1 MALPGHPDFW
11 GKLRK
16 AQQERRTRL
25 GLALPIRSDRMPA
38 PMLRVDDPVFPFGRI
53 IVDTVGERVCAYA
66 IPAMFFMAEGAAGMV
81 AMERLM
87 RYLPNT
93 IPILLDLRWRDPGSA
108 ERCARA
114 AFDVWGA
121 DAVTVAPEFPAEA
134 ARAFAAYRGGAVFWW
149 VGEAEDLKPAC
160 RHVQAARTEG
170 VPAGIAVSSLERIM
184 AEAVHIE
191 DLPWVM
197 LDARDLS
204 ELPQAIP
211 WPAPTVIFVGEPIL
225 YASLRWD
232 FQDAARRATDL
243 WLHEIAARFPVGE
256 IPPPPGMDTRSPE
269 GTPDAHPL

>member
-11 GKLRK
+11 GKLQK

-25 GLALPIRSDRMPA
+25 GLTLPIRLDRMPA

-66 IPAMFFMAEGAAGMV
+66 IPAMFFLAEGAAGMV

-87 RYLPNT
+87 RYLPNS

-149 VGEAEDLKPAC
+149 VGEAEDLKPAQ
-160 RHVQAARTEG
+160 RHAQAARAGG
-170 VPAGIAVSSLERIM
+170 VPAGVAVSSPGRIT
-184 AEAVHIE
+184 AEAVDIE
-191 DLPWVM
+191 DLPWIM
-197 LDARDLS
+197 LDVHDLS
-204 ELPQAIP
+204 ELPYITA
-211 WPAPTVIFVGEPIL
+211 WPAPTVVFVGEPIL
-225 YASLRWD
+225 YASPRLD
-232 FQDAARRATDL
+232 FQDAARRAADL
-243 WLHEIAARFPVGE
+243 WLEEIA
-256 IPPPPGMDTRSPE
+256 
-269 GTPDAHPL
+269 